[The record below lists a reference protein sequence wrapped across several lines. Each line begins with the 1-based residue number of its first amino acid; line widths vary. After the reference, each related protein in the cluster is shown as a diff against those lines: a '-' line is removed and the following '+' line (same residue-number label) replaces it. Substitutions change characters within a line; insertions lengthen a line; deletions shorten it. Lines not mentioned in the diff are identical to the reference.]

1 VEDRLKSTRLTVFLI
16 VLLDVMG
23 LGLIIPAQPF
33 LAKSLGASTT
43 TVTQLGTIYSL
54 MQFVL
59 SPVWGSLSDRF
70 GRRPILFFTLSIT
83 ALGHLAFAFS
93 SSLVLLFLARAL
105 VGIGAANI
113 ATAQAVISDTHP
125 ANERSRAMALI
136 GAAFGLGFVLGPAL
150 GGILFALD
158 VRAPALLAAALAT
171 LNIVLVFF
179 AVRETSSQR
188 THAVSLL
195 ALFRADGAL
204 RQLIVTT
211 LFMMTAF
218 ALMEQSVAL
227 FIESIWVPERGDIG
241 MKQATKLTSI
251 FLVVVGVTAIFVQ
264 GFLVRKWLKVV
275 REERLLKLGLV
286 VIASSLALIPLLGA
300 LGSYPLFLLSGS
312 LLALGSGLFNPSMLG
327 LVSLSSPPDRQG
339 VALAI
344 NQSASALGRILGPL
358 CAGALF
364 SCWGPLPFTVG
375 VVLTLVA
382 LALSWR
388 VAPPPRASTPQG

>member
-1 VEDRLKSTRLTVFLI
+1 
-16 VLLDVMG
+16 MG

-33 LAKSLGASTT
+33 LAKSLGADAV

-54 MQFVL
+54 MQFLL

-83 ALGHLAFAFS
+83 ALGHVAFAFS
-93 SSLVLLFLARAL
+93 STLALLFGARAL
-105 VGIGAANI
+105 VGVGAANI

-125 ANERSRAMALI
+125 ASERSRAMALI

-150 GGILFALD
+150 GGALFHLD
-158 VRAPALLAAALAT
+158 HRAPAILAAALAI
-171 LNIVLVFF
+171 LNIALVFT
-179 AVRETSSQR
+179 AVGETRPLASATQR
-188 THAVSLL
+188 SHSASLL
-195 ALFRADGAL
+195 SLFRTDGAL

-227 FIESIWVPERGDIG
+227 FIESIWVPGGGESG
-241 MKQATKLTSI
+241 MKEATKLTSI
-251 FLVVVGVTAIFVQ
+251 FLVVVGITAIFVQ
-264 GFLVRKWLKVV
+264 GFLVRKWLKVTQETV
-275 REERLLKLGLV
+275 LLRVGLV
-286 VIASSLALIPLLGA
+286 VIALSLALIPCLGA
-300 LGSYPLFLLSGS
+300 LSSYPLFLTSGA

-327 LVSLSSPPDRQG
+327 LISLSTPSERQG

-344 NQSASALGRILGPL
+344 NQSAAAMGRILGPL

-364 SCWGPLPFTVG
+364 SRWAPLPFTVG
-375 VVLTLVA
+375 VGLTVVA

-388 VAPPPRASTPQG
+388 VRAPKRPQ

>member
-1 VEDRLKSTRLTVFLI
+1 MEDRLKSIRLTVFLI

-33 LAKSLGASTT
+33 LAKSLGASVA

-54 MQFVL
+54 MQFIL
-59 SPVWGSLSDRF
+59 SPLWGSLSDRF

-83 ALGHLAFAFS
+83 AIGHIVFAFS
-93 SSLVLLFLARAL
+93 STLTLLFAARAL

-125 ANERSRAMALI
+125 AHERSRAMALI

-150 GGILFALD
+150 GGALFHLD
-158 VRAPALLAAALAT
+158 ARAPALLAATLAL
-171 LNIVLVFF
+171 LNIALVFV
-179 AVRETSSQR
+179 AVGESASQR
-188 THAVSLL
+188 FHSASLL
-195 ALFRADGAL
+195 SLFRADGAL

-211 LFMMTAF
+211 LCMVTAF

-227 FIESIWVPERGDIG
+227 FIESIWVSESGESGIRE
-241 MKQATKLTSI
+241 ATKLTSI
-251 FLVVVGVTAIFVQ
+251 FLVVVGVTAILVQ
-264 GFLVRKWLKVV
+264 GFLVRKWLKVT
-275 REERLLKLGLV
+275 REMVLLRLGLL
-286 VIASSLALIPLLGA
+286 VIALSLVLIPLLGA
-300 LGSYPLFLLSGS
+300 LGNYPLFLLSGS
-312 LLALGSGLFNPSMLG
+312 MLALGSGMFNPSMLG

-344 NQSASALGRILGPL
+344 NQSAAALGRILGPL

-364 SCWGPLPFTVG
+364 SYWAPLPFTIG
-375 VVLTLVA
+375 AGLILVA

-388 VAPPPRASTPQG
+388 VTVTAGTDDASG